1 MGSLSLPDVVRLFAI
16 LGVLAAL
23 GACGSTASQSGPSPA
38 SVAGYEYVI
47 GPDDTLDVF
56 VWRVPE
62 LSVSGVPV
70 RPDGKVTVPLVEDLP
85 AAGKTSS
92 ELAREIEAAL
102 STYVKNP
109 LVTVTVTGF
118 VGGYQEQVRVIGE
131 AAAPQALPYRTN
143 MTVLDVMIAVGGLTE
158 FAAGNKASLVR
169 NVDGQQQQ
177 IPVRLA
183 DLLKDG
189 DISANVEVL
198 PGDVLVIPESWF

>member
-1 MGSLSLPDVVRLFAI
+1 M
-16 LGVLAAL
+16 
-23 GACGSTASQSGPSPA
+23 
-38 SVAGYEYVI
+38 
-47 GPDDTLDVF
+47 
-56 VWRVPE
+56 
-62 LSVSGVPV
+62 
-70 RPDGKVTVPLVEDLP
+70 P
-85 AAGKTSS
+85 AAGKTPSA
-92 ELAREIEAAL
+92 LAREIEAAL

-177 IPVRLA
+177 IPVKLA

-198 PGDVLVIPESWF
+198 PGDVLIIPESWF